1 MMFILQPTQS
11 CHKRLALKIKQFCCL
26 LHFIEEVRSWECHVV
41 TTDHP
46 LYLVEGFI
54 WSFLTTWLSSANVW
68 ELFTDRKLITWY
80 LRGFCWTSFL
90 VLYRTTFAWVGS
102 YWGQVGSVYVN
113 CENGIVNC
121 KKTRHTW
128 LRIAKRHE
136 ETQSQF
142 LSRIGMIFKFY
153 RASSFVGMIGKKPS
167 QESLDCQTE
176 KILKNHQIMEFEIF
190 FWNFCL
196 RAKTSARWY
205 IFWFRWILRIH
216 PVWKVGGIRNALW
229 RQSVIG
235 AREHWNDFVK
245 LS

>member
-1 MMFILQPTQS
+1 MFILQPTQI
-11 CHKRLALKIKQFCCL
+11 CQKRLALKIKQFCCL

-176 KILKNHQIMEFEIF
+176 QNKISKMHI
-190 FWNFCL
+190 
-196 RAKTSARWY
+196 
-205 IFWFRWILRIH
+205 WF
-216 PVWKVGGIRNALW
+216 
-229 RQSVIG
+229 
-235 AREHWNDFVK
+235 
-245 LS
+245 